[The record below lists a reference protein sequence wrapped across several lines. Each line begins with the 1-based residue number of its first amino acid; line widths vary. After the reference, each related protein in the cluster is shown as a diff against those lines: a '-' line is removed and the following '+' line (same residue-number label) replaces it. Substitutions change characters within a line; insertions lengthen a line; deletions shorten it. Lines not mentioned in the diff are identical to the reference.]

1 MAGESRTRR
10 SSAAAAASRYEDDTE
25 ITLGTG
31 KMLVLFFG
39 LVVLCGLFFGT
50 GYMIGHN
57 SARIDAHNDAAAASA
72 PVASLTNSG
81 NSANSPNKPS
91 AGDGI
96 SGQGVESDAGSPAVG
111 AGPVSDRSTIPK
123 QVMDSTTG
131 VAMSTEPV
139 PTAKT
144 AATQPSLK
152 TVSAPV
158 SSSAPAVGAASGSY
172 WVQVAAVSR
181 EEDAQALVNALKRKQ
196 YAASAVT
203 NAPIDKLFHVE
214 IGPFAAPGDADGM
227 KKRLVADGYSAIV
240 KK

>member
-1 MAGESRTRR
+1 M
-10 SSAAAAASRYEDDTE
+10 SAQRYDDDTE

-57 SARIDAHNDAAAASA
+57 SARIDAHNDAAASA
-72 PVASLTNSG
+72 PVASLG
-81 NSANSPNKPS
+81 NKPS
-91 AGDGI
+91 AGEAGMDQPVAGDTGGTPI
-96 SGQGVESDAGSPAVG
+96 S
-111 AGPVSDRSTIPK
+111 PVSESATTG

-131 VAMSTEPV
+131 VPMNTAPAQSQ
-139 PTAKT
+139 PTAVSERPVEASKPAT
-144 AATQPSLK
+144 APATQ
-152 TVSAPV
+152 SAEPM
-158 SSSAPAVGAASGSY
+158 PAVSASGSFF
-172 WVQVAAVSR
+172 VQVAAVSR

-196 YAASAVT
+196 YAASVVT
-203 NAPIDKLFHVE
+203 NAPADKLFHVE
-214 IGPFAAPGDADGM
+214 VGPFAAFADADGM

>member
-1 MAGESRTRR
+1 MTAR
-10 SSAAAAASRYEDDTE
+10 RYEDDDTE

-57 SARIDAHNDAAAASA
+57 SARIDAHNDAAASA
-72 PVASLTNSG
+72 PVASLG
-81 NSANSPNKPS
+81 PKPS
-91 AGDGI
+91 AGDAAV
-96 SGQGVESDAGSPAVG
+96 GQPVASDAGSTPISPASESANNG
-111 AGPVSDRSTIPK
+111 

-131 VAMSTEPV
+131 VPLNTAPAQSQPAPANERPV
-139 PTAKT
+139 EASKSANAT
-144 AATQPSLK
+144 ATQAQEPMPA
-152 TVSAPV
+152 VSA
-158 SSSAPAVGAASGSY
+158 GGSFF
-172 WVQVAAVSR
+172 VQVAAVSR

-196 YAASAVT
+196 YAASVVT
-203 NAPIDKLFHVE
+203 NAPADKLFHVE
-214 IGPFAAPGDADGM
+214 VGPFAAFADADGM